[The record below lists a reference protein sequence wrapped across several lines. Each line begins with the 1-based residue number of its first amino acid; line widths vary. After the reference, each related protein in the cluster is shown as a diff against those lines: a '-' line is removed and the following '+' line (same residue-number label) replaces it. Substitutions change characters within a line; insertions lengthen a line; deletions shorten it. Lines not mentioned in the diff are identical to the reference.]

1 MSSDYE
7 LIKIDQAGEADVK
20 REAHPIENST
30 YPIPYSDWKQ
40 HNKVSQ
46 VYNLPIEFC
55 FFRKDNGRIKSEVL
69 SHEKEKGLIINEKD
83 EETQELLHKFLSES
97 DDKQN
102 TQLKKYLQE
111 EGQTEPAIITADG
124 FLVNGNRRKMAL
136 RELYETTG
144 LPQFKKIKVCILPG
158 TNQPERPTPWL
169 LALLE
174 NRLQARQEGKS
185 EYSNMNKAL
194 TAKRYL
200 TDNVKLE
207 TLLRDDPA
215 FNSDDKKQFE
225 KNKKTFE
232 NRYLKPLNLMDQYL
246 QLNGVT
252 GNYQLVKDKWDVF
265 DETYRYIVA
274 KLEDINFLIE
284 NGFQEKDKSL
294 LLQAAFNI
302 IKLDKKRSHQIDKRR
317 AEIIRDVFRKF
328 SKNETKKD
336 LLQLGA
342 IEVGAQHGED
352 VVDSYHKWQDHEGVN
367 VFNILK
373 KLKNISQKVIDKETP
388 LDRLEEALQ
397 KLTNERVWGVDLL
410 KTMSLAEADK
420 CKKVTVEL
428 ERAVKRLYRLFEKF
442 KDKEEAFKQFVK
454 DLNENKR

>member
-7 LIKIDQAGEADVK
+7 LIKIDQAGEADIE
-20 REAHPIENST
+20 REAHPIEKST
-30 YPIPYSDWKQ
+30 YPIPYSNWKQ
-40 HNKVSQ
+40 INKVSQ

-55 FFRKDNGRIKSEVL
+55 FYRKDNGRIKSEVL

-83 EETQELLHKFLSES
+83 EKTQELLHGFLSKS

-102 TQLKKYLQE
+102 SQLKKYLQE

-136 RELYETTG
+136 SELYETTG

-158 TNQPERPTPWL
+158 TNQPERPTPWS

-215 FNSDDKKQFE
+215 FNSGDPKQFE
-225 KNKKTFE
+225 KNKKIFE
-232 NRYLKPLNLMDQYL
+232 SRYLKPLELMDQYL
-246 QLNGVT
+246 QYNNVP
-252 GNYQLVKDKWDVF
+252 GNYQLVRDKWDVF
-265 DETYRYIVA
+265 EETYRYIVL
-274 KLEDINFLIE
+274 KLQDINFLIQ

-302 IKLDKKRSHQIDKRR
+302 IKLDKRSHQIEKRR
-317 AEIIRDVFRKF
+317 TEIIRDVFRKF
-328 SKNETKKD
+328 AKKETKKD
-336 LLQLGA
+336 LLQLGS
-342 IEVGAQHGED
+342 IDVGAQHGED
-352 VVDSYHKWQDHEGVN
+352 VMDSYYKWQDQEGTN

-373 KLKNISQKVIDKETP
+373 KLKNISQKISDKETP
-388 LDRLEEALQ
+388 FDRLEEALQ
-397 KLTNERVWGVDLL
+397 KLTNESVWSPDLL
-410 KTMSLAEADK
+410 KTMSFPEAEK
-420 CKKVTVEL
+420 CKKVTIEL
-428 ERAVKRLYRLFEKF
+428 ERAVKRLYRLFEMF
-442 KDKEEAFKQFVK
+442 KDKDEAFRQYVE
-454 DLNENKR
+454 DLNKERS

>member
-7 LIKIDQAGEADVK
+7 VIKIDQAGEADVK
-20 REAHPIENST
+20 KAAQPIEKST
-30 YPIPYSDWKQ
+30 FPIPYSDWKQ
-40 HNKVSQ
+40 KNKVSQ

-69 SHEKEKGLIINEKD
+69 SYEKEEGIIINEKD
-83 EETQELLHKFLSES
+83 EDTQKLLQNFLSKS
-97 DDKQN
+97 DDKKN
-102 TQLKKYLQE
+102 IELKKYLKE
-111 EGQTEPAIITADG
+111 EGQIEPAIITADG

-136 RELYETTG
+136 TELYEETG

-158 TNQPERPTPWL
+158 TNEPERPTPWL
-169 LALLE
+169 LHLLE

-185 EYSNMNKAL
+185 EYTNMNKAL

-225 KNKKTFE
+225 RNKKIFE
-232 NRYLKPLNLMDQYL
+232 SRYLKPLELMDQYL
-246 QLNGVT
+246 QYNKVP

-265 DETYRYIVA
+265 EETYRYIVV
-274 KLEDINFLIE
+274 KLDDINFLIE

-302 IKLDKKRSHQIDKRR
+302 IKLDKKRSHQIEKRR
-317 AEIIRDVFRKF
+317 TEIIRDVFRKF
-328 SKNETKKD
+328 AKNETKKD
-336 LLQLGA
+336 LLKLGA
-342 IEVGAQHGED
+342 IDVGAQHGED
-352 VVDSYHKWQDHEGVN
+352 VLDSYRKWQEHEGTN
-367 VFNILK
+367 VFNILQ

-388 LDRLEEALQ
+388 LERLEEALQ
-397 KLTNERVWGVDLL
+397 KLTNENVWSPDLL
-410 KTMSLAEADK
+410 KTMSFEEADK
-420 CKKVTVEL
+420 CKKVTIEL

-442 KDKEEAFKQFVK
+442 KDKEEAFKQYVE
-454 DLNENKR
+454 DYNKNRI

>member
-20 REAHPIENST
+20 REAHAIQGST
-30 YPIPYSDWKQ
+30 HQIPYSDWKQ
-40 HNKVSQ
+40 ENKVSQ

-55 FFRKDNGRIKSEVL
+55 FYRKDNGRIKSEVL
-69 SHEKEKGLIINEKD
+69 SHEKEEGLIINEKD
-83 EETQELLHKFLSES
+83 EGTQKLLQGFLSKS

-111 EGQTEPAIITADG
+111 EGQIDPAIITADG
-124 FLVNGNRRKMAL
+124 FLINGNRRKMAL
-136 RELYETTG
+136 TELYESTG
-144 LPQFKKIKVCILPG
+144 NPKFKKIKVCILPG
-158 TNQPERPTPWL
+158 TNEPERPTPWL

-215 FNSDDKKQFE
+215 FNSDDPKQFE
-225 KNKKTFE
+225 KNKKIFE
-232 NRYLKPLNLMDQYL
+232 NRYLKPLELMDQYL
-246 QLNGVT
+246 QYNDVP

-265 DETYRYIVA
+265 EETYRYVVT
-274 KLEDINFLIE
+274 KLDDINFLIQ

-302 IKLDKKRSHQIDKRR
+302 IKLDKKRSHQIEKRR
-317 AEIIRDVFRKF
+317 TEIIRDVFRKF
-328 SKNETKKD
+328 AKNETKKD
-336 LLQLGA
+336 LLKLGS
-342 IEVGAQHGED
+342 IDVGAQHGDD
-352 VVDSYHKWQDHEGVN
+352 VIDSYHKWQDYEGTN
-367 VFNILK
+367 VFNILQ
-373 KLKNISQKVIDKETP
+373 KLKNISQKVTDKETP

-397 KLTNERVWGVDLL
+397 KLTNENVWSPDLL
-410 KTMSLAEADK
+410 KIMSFEEADK
-420 CKKVTVEL
+420 CKKVTIEL
-428 ERAVKRLYRLFEKF
+428 ESAVKRLYRLFQKF
-442 KDKEEAFKQFVK
+442 EDKEEAFKQYVEDF
-454 DLNENKR
+454 NKNRR